1 MLVKDSKE
9 IMQTVKGI
17 LEEEFTVLDSPV
29 AVLHVSRY
37 VKRLPE
43 GADIEVSRFA
53 PADTDKGEPGDD
65 DRRLRIEKPLSRR
78 ELAQAIKEILGWN

>member
-1 MLVKDSKE
+1 MLVKDGKE

-17 LEEEFTVLDSPV
+17 LEEEFTALHSPV
-29 AVLHVSRY
+29 AALHISRY
-37 VKRLPE
+37 VKRLPQ

-53 PADTDKGEPGDD
+53 PADTDNGEPGNEG
-65 DRRLRIEKPLSRR
+65 RCLRIRKPLSRR